1 MERIVSQVEA
11 ELSEITNS
19 GEFGRYRDFIS
30 DYAGTVLHRNS
41 HPQLVDMDTVTN
53 TLDTFNKGKVLVLG
67 TFSEYRVIFTVSN
80 VKIEELCP
88 GTTSC

>member
-41 HPQLVDMDTVTN
+41 HPQ
-53 TLDTFNKGKVLVLG
+53 FRHRYYY
-67 TFSEYRVIFTVSN
+67 E
-80 VKIEELCP
+80 
-88 GTTSC
+88 